1 MRSLLVTELAKFLHL
16 HAVGVISL
24 VLGRC
29 VVSLF
34 AACTSQSDNY
44 PHDVHLPKTS
54 FFIRRTRIDPWK
66 NAGRIVPEHI
76 SVRQAENDPSSLRG
90 EGVVREN
97 ISQA

>member
-24 VLGRC
+24 VFGGC

-54 FFIRRTRIDPWK
+54 FFSEESILILVETTLFSSK
-66 NAGRIVPEHI
+66 LGYFCEMNKTVVPKTVTTIH
-76 SVRQAENDPSSLRG
+76 S
-90 EGVVREN
+90 
-97 ISQA
+97 

>member
-24 VLGRC
+24 VFGGC

-54 FFIRRTRIDPWK
+54 FFVRRID
-66 NAGRIVPEHI
+66 I
-76 SVRQAENDPSSLRG
+76 DPSRNNLISSKTG
-90 EGVVREN
+90 YFCEMNKTVVPKAVTT
-97 ISQA
+97 IHS